1 MRWDFVMSQ
10 ILKLKALK
18 IADLRKMLKC
28 FDWWV
33 IVSHQF
39 PLAGYGTVA
48 LANNAAHL
56 PFALVSDN
64 GFTAA

>member
-1 MRWDFVMSQ
+1 MSQ

-33 IVSHQF
+33 KIF
-39 PLAGYGTVA
+39 KKY
-48 LANNAAHL
+48 
-56 PFALVSDN
+56 
-64 GFTAA
+64 